1 MKNTLLLYLLMATGS
16 VFSQEVCFLGVG
28 SGSDEQIIKAFKL
41 TDAQIEKMK
50 NWAAELNYRNSFLEE
65 QAKSLLKRHSE
76 SSPEELLKMSHKY
89 KALLDSMQKNMHM
102 IDQRMLSQF
111 SKDQYNLYIKLCNE
125 VSRTPIFA
133 EPQVNEK

>member
-1 MKNTLLLYLLMATGS
+1 MLLATGS
-16 VFSQEVCFLGVG
+16 VFAQEVCYLGVG
-28 SGSDEQIIKAFKL
+28 SGSDEKIIEVFKL

-50 NWAAELNYRNSFLEE
+50 NWGAELKYRNSFLEE
-65 QAKSLLKRHSE
+65 QAKNLLKQHSE
-76 SSPEELLKMSHKY
+76 SPPEQLLKMSHKY
-89 KALLDSMQKNMHM
+89 KVLLDSIQKNMHM

-111 SKDQYNLYIKLCNE
+111 SKDQYNLYIKLCNQ